1 MYDAPNCGGQCTL
14 DRGSTMPASKRRRA
28 ATPKQ
33 VAHSPAAAAPM
44 ENRVKQ
50 ELTVGV
56 KRRLGLGENERVP
69 AEIQG
74 VVDSAAREVV
84 GNSVASA
91 VVREV
96 SKLRPSSLSGTS
108 GSEATP
114 LSSDVALLREA
125 EHLAAKKN
133 ALLVAGFSNDEAM
146 RILVA
151 EVAGRASQI
160 ES

>member
-1 MYDAPNCGGQCTL
+1 
-14 DRGSTMPASKRRRA
+14 
-28 ATPKQ
+28 
-33 VAHSPAAAAPM
+33 M

>member
-1 MYDAPNCGGQCTL
+1 
-14 DRGSTMPASKRRRA
+14 MPASKRRRVG
-28 ATPKQ
+28 TPKQ

-74 VVDSAAREVV
+74 LVDSAAREVV
-84 GNSVASA
+84 GNSVATA

-96 SKLRPSSLSGTS
+96 SNLRPSSFSATS
-108 GSEATP
+108 GSEAAP
-114 LSSDVALLREA
+114 MSSDVALLREA

-133 ALLVAGFSNDEAM
+133 ALLVAGFANDEAM

-151 EVAGRASQI
+151 EVTGRASRI